1 MENLREKEKLV
12 EREIQNCQFRLKVL
26 SFLKTELYDKKL
38 FTYALDVFIQYFE
51 DLSKSK
57 KREERRKEEE
67 VDGDSLIRSF
77 SQQPV
82 DSDDGYDE
90 IEQ

>member
-1 MENLREKEKLV
+1 VENLREKEKLV

-38 FTYALDVFIQYFE
+38 FTYTLDVFIQYFE
-51 DLSKSK
+51 DLSKLK

-67 VDGDSLIRSF
+67 EEGDSLIRNT
-77 SQQPV
+77 QPMIS
-82 DSDDGYDE
+82 DSDDE